1 MEPLTHATRRA
12 AAPVNPE
19 IYDTADRRPIPIQDS
34 TSSSYKAGP
43 PHLAHRYSSTPP
55 QSEDSDSAETDVH
68 SGTESGEQ
76 GAGSCSSPMDDYAAS
91 EDDSSDGWSSPADDH
106 RVSRI
111 GEGADGMNHVRRG
124 RRSGRD
130 DPHPSLSFRSANSK
144 IPKPSGEPGRPSSGG
159 YSLEE
164 VLQWGPQQYR
174 EVRSEARVAVYEE
187 EAFRLF
193 PIMEDYEDRWPIRAF
208 ATQRLHYL
216 QNNARRIERNR
227 QLDALQS
234 PRGRTANR

>member
-1 MEPLTHATRRA
+1 MEPLAHGTRRA
-12 AAPVNPE
+12 AVPVNPE
-19 IYDTADRRPIPIQDS
+19 IYDTADRRLIPVQDS
-34 TSSSYKAGP
+34 TSSSYKSGP
-43 PHLAHRYSSTPP
+43 PHRAHRHSSTPP
-55 QSEDSDSAETDVH
+55 QSEDSDSAETDIH
-68 SGTESGEQ
+68 SDTESGEQ
-76 GAGSCSSPMDDYAAS
+76 GAGSCSSLMDDSAS
-91 EDDSSDGWSSPADDH
+91 DDGSSDGWSSPADD
-106 RVSRI
+106 RLNGRI
-111 GEGADGMNHVRRG
+111 GEGADGMDHVRRG
-124 RRSGRD
+124 RRSERD
-130 DPHPSLSFRSANSK
+130 DPRLSLSFRSASPK
-144 IPKPSGEPGRPSSGG
+144 IPKPPGEPGRPSSGG

-164 VLQWGPQQYR
+164 VLQWGPQRYR

-234 PRGRTANR
+234 PRGRTVNR